1 VSKFLPD
8 PAAQHRNNAQYSSLA
23 KERKEF
29 STRKDEHI
37 SIALAESSPVE
48 LDSGFKNY
56 RLEHNALP
64 EVNFSE
70 IDTSLNVL
78 GRRMN
83 LPIMI
88 SPITGGS
95 EKSKKINKSLS
106 ELANDFKIGFAVGSQ
121 RGALTNSS
129 LEVTYKIRKY
139 APDILVFANFGAVQL
154 NYGFSIDECR
164 RAIEMI
170 DADAIVLHLNPL
182 HEVFQA
188 GGNTNFSGLLH
199 KIEKI
204 CSKLEAPV
212 VVKEVGYGIAASAAQ
227 KLADVGV
234 YAVDVAG
241 AGSIS
246 WPEIERKRSKDVV
259 VHNASKAFIGWG
271 NPTAECIENIAA
283 HVKNIK
289 IIASG
294 GVRNGVDIAKSIAL
308 GADFCGNASEFL
320 KRATVSRSECE
331 IFMESLILELKT
343 AMLCTSCKNISELK
357 KAKIKKIV

>member
-1 VSKFLPD
+1 MNKFLPD
-8 PAAQHRNNAQYSSLA
+8 PTAQRNNTQSGSPA
-23 KERKEF
+23 KERKEI

-37 SIALAESSPVE
+37 SLVLAESLPVE

-64 EVNFSE
+64 EVDFSE
-70 IDTSLNVL
+70 IDVSLTVL
-78 GRRMN
+78 GRKMN

-95 EKSKKINKSLS
+95 EKSKKINRALS

-121 RGALTNSS
+121 RGALTHSS
-129 LEVTYKIRKY
+129 LEATYKIRKY

-154 NYGFSIDECR
+154 NYGFSIDECQ
-164 RAIEMI
+164 RAIDMI
-170 DADAIVLHLNPL
+170 DADALVLHLNPL

-188 GGNTNFSGLLH
+188 GGNTNFSSLLS

-212 VVKEVGYGIAASAAQ
+212 VVKEVGYGISATVAK

-234 YAVDVAG
+234 YAIDVAG
-241 AGSIS
+241 AGSVS

-259 VHNASKAFIGWG
+259 VHNAAKAFIGWG
-271 NPTAECIENIAA
+271 NQTAECIENIAA
-283 HVKNIK
+283 SVKNIK

-294 GVRNGVDIAKSIAL
+294 GVKNGVDMAKAIAL

-320 KRATVSRSECE
+320 KRATVSRSENE
-331 IFMESLILELKT
+331 IFVESLILELKT
-343 AMLCTSCKNISELK
+343 AMLCTGCKNIRELK
-357 KAKIKKIV
+357 AAKIKKIA